1 MKRAVCSGKANLRP
15 GGYTSL
21 RGFFHV
27 CEVVCLPADGPDKRN
42 TGSRLGVISVSRRY
56 RRSIGLAL
64 VSLALFLALWQAV
77 VWVSGY
83 PGFILPSPAAVLYR
97 WAELIMSGT
106 LWVHTRV
113 TLTEVLIGLGSGT
126 VVATLLGYLLAH
138 SPLAEQLL
146 SPFIVASQSVPTV
159 AIAPL
164 LVIWFGSGILSKI
177 LVCALIVFF
186 PILVNTVV
194 GVRGVGE
201 DLKDLMRTLEA
212 SRWQMIW
219 MLELPA
225 ALPTLLGGLKVGA
238 TLAVIGA
245 VVGEFVAADRGLGYL
260 LKQGQQVYDTAQVFV
275 GIGTLVILA
284 QVLYGAVALAER
296 RLLRWREAKSR

>member
-1 MKRAVCSGKANLRP
+1 MSGRH
-15 GGYTSL
+15 
-21 RGFFHV
+21 R
-27 CEVVCLPADGPDKRN
+27 
-42 TGSRLGVISVSRRY
+42 SR
-56 RRSIGLAL
+56 IGLAL

-77 VWVSGY
+77 VWVTGY
-83 PGFILPSPAAVLYR
+83 PGFILPSPAAVVSR
-97 WAELIMSGT
+97 WAELIVSGT
-106 LWVHTRV
+106 LWIHTKV
-113 TLTEVLIGLGSGT
+113 TLTEILIGLGAGT
-126 VVATLLGYLLAH
+126 AVATLLGYLLAH

-219 MLELPA
+219 MLEVPA

-296 RLLRWREAKSR
+296 RLLQWRDAEAS